1 MKKMSKILTFI
12 LVLAM
17 VLGTVAMAA
26 EPSYTISATDGSL
39 EHGSITLTYTYTV
52 TKDVT
57 DDNNNTTSETKEVTE
72 TAFLKKGSLSADI
85 PKDAKVVI
93 SFNANTGYEFIGAKD
108 DANNPIED
116 GAEITLTK
124 SLIITPEFRLKDTLG
139 GEAKISSFKID
150 AICPSAY
157 YWQQCHKKDSN
168 SNSVL
173 DNNLLKYTRYPGK
186 LNGTQ
191 SPSTEIAKGYY
202 VDLTLYVNDADYA
215 AFISTNGNSSDKFSV
230 TTPGDSSFLA
240 GSTNPSASAVIN
252 ATTDGKGYSITLTG
266 VYYVGG
272 SDNTLK
278 LIVTQG
284 NYNAI
289 LSCKIDNATIIPT
302 TPDDDKP
309 SEETTAAQPYV
320 IISSYSYGKGD
331 LVAGETRNVTMTFR
345 NTSKTM
351 AVENMM
357 VTMTLPD
364 AMMLTSSSNSFY
376 IESLAA
382 EGTITKTVN
391 VTVKPTAA
399 AQSHSMTVDFTY
411 DYLDNGTRRN
421 AKTTETIS
429 MPVLQVDRFTVTGID
444 LPTQIFV
451 GEENNLSVN
460 FVNKSRTDIY
470 NLSAKLSCEA
480 LSNNGEE
487 QYLGNLA
494 SGTTS
499 SADFYIT
506 ANEKGELVGE
516 VIITYE
522 DTNMNQRTVSVPF
535 TTQAASYED
544 IYGPTD
550 PVDPGLDPVGPVE
563 PETTGFPWFWVIAGV
578 VVVAAGVFVALKLR
592 KNKKESVDEDE
603 DI

>member
-17 VLGTVAMAA
+17 VLSTVAMAA
-26 EPSYTISATDGSL
+26 EPP
-39 EHGSITLTYTYTV
+39 YTV
-52 TKDVT
+52 SAPADSLTHGKITITYDTPDTEKGGTKTVNGFLNST
-57 DDNNNTTSETKEVTE
+57 TTSIKLPNDVKKIKVSF
-72 TAFLKKGSLSADI
+72 TAN
-85 PKDAKVVI
+85 P
-93 SFNANTGYEFIGAKD
+93 GYEFVSATYKVGDTDAKPVTD
-108 DANNPIED
+108 FGEI
-116 GAEITLTK
+116 EITDNTT
-124 SLIITPEFRLKDTLG
+124 ITPVFQAKSTLG
-139 GEAKISSFKID
+139 GEKTADSFRLD
-150 AICPSAY
+150 AICSGSY
-157 YWQQCHKKDSN
+157 YWQMYHKDMA
-168 SNSVL
+168 
-173 DNNLLKYTRYPGK
+173 NNKKYTKYPG
-186 LNGTQ
+186 
-191 SPSTEIAKGYY
+191 SPADKVNPSSEIVKGNY
-202 VDLTLYVNDADYA
+202 VDLTLYVIDTDYVT
-215 AFISTNGNSSDKFSV
+215 FINGDTKKNELFSV

-240 GSTNPSASAVIN
+240 GNTTPSAN
-252 ATTDGKGYSITLTG
+252 AEIAAWEGKGYTVKLTG

-272 SDNTLK
+272 NDNTLK
-278 LIVTQG
+278 LIITQG

-289 LSCKIDNATIIPT
+289 VTCKIDNATIVPEKENDKK
-302 TPDDDKP
+302 PD
-309 SEETTAAQPYV
+309 EETTAAQPYV

-331 LVAGETRNVTMTFR
+331 LVAGETRNITMTFR

-411 DYLDNGTRRN
+411 DYLDNGVRRN

-444 LPTQIFV
+444 LPQQIFI

-470 NLSAKLSCEA
+470 NLSAKLNCEG

-506 ANEKGELVGE
+506 GNEKGELVGE

-535 TTQAASYED
+535 TTQVTSYED
-544 IYGPTD
+544 VWGPSN
-550 PVDPGLDPVGPVE
+550 PSVDPGMDPGTDPGMEE
-563 PETTGFPWFWVIAGV
+563 PAGFPWFWVIGGV
-578 VVVAAGVFVALKLR
+578 VVVAAGVFVYLKLR
-592 KNKKESVDEDE
+592 KNKKESVEEDE

>member
-1 MKKMSKILTFI
+1 MTVKKMSKILTFI

-17 VLGTVAMAA
+17 VLSTVAMADQSDGTNTGNTTNDTYTITAGSFENGTLTIKYDSTQSPLTAGAISKAIAKGTEVTILA
-26 EPSYTISATDGSL
+26 EPKAGYELVALNYTIGETTTDIKTVGKF
-39 EHGSITLTYTYTV
+39 TLT
-52 TKDVT
+52 
-57 DDNNNTTSETKEVTE
+57 
-72 TAFLKKGSLSADI
+72 G
-85 PKDAKVVI
+85 
-93 SFNANTGYEFIGAKD
+93 NAT
-108 DANNPIED
+108 
-116 GAEITLTK
+116 
-124 SLIITPEFRLKDTLG
+124 ITPVFQAKSTLG
-139 GEAKISSFKID
+139 GEKTADSFRLD
-150 AICPSAY
+150 AICSGSY
-157 YWQQCHKKDSN
+157 YWQMYHKDMA
-168 SNSVL
+168 
-173 DNNLLKYTRYPGK
+173 NNKKYTKYPG
-186 LNGTQ
+186 
-191 SPSTEIAKGYY
+191 SPADKVNPSSEIVKGNY
-202 VDLTLYVNDADYA
+202 VDLTLYVTDDDFLSLCGTTSY
-215 AFISTNGNSSDKFSV
+215 DKNNFSV
-230 TTPGDSSFLA
+230 TTPGNSSFLA
-240 GSTNPSASAVIN
+240 GSGAGAEIEKWTVGSTDKGMVIQ
-252 ATTDGKGYSITLTG
+252 LTG

-272 SDNTLK
+272 NDNTLK

-289 LSCKIDNATIIPT
+289 VTCKIDNATIIPT
-302 TPDDDKP
+302 KPDDEKP
-309 SEETTAAQPYV
+309 DTETTAAQPYV

-331 LVAGETRNVTMTFR
+331 LVAGETRNITMTFR

-411 DYLDNGTRRN
+411 DYLDNGVRRN

-444 LPTQIFV
+444 LSQEIFM

-460 FVNKSRTDIY
+460 FVNKSRTEIY
-470 NLSAKLSCEA
+470 NLSAKLNCEG

-494 SGTTS
+494 SGTAS

-506 ANEKGELVGE
+506 GNEKGELVGE

-535 TTQAASYED
+535 TTKVTSYED
-544 IYGPTD
+544 VWGPQ
-550 PVDPGLDPVGPVE
+550 GPVGPQNPDDPGMDPGME
-563 PETTGFPWFWVIAGV
+563 QPAGFPWFWVIGGV
-578 VVVAAGVFVALKLR
+578 VVVAAGVFVYLKLR
-592 KNKKESVDEDE
+592 KNKKESVEEDE

>member
-1 MKKMSKILTFI
+1 MKKISKILTFI

-17 VLGTVAMAA
+17 VLGTVAMAKVGDSTVTPTA
-26 EPSYTISATDGSL
+26 PTTYTITAGEMSNGYFSL
-39 EHGSITLTYTYTV
+39 T
-52 TKDVT
+52 DVT
-57 DDNNNTTSETKEVTE
+57 DEANGKHI
-72 TAFLKKGSLSADI
+72 GSLKTKGEKSSAI
-85 PKDAKVVI
+85 A
-93 SFNANTGYEFIGAKD
+93 ANTKVRIEFKGDPGYEFLRASDNTGKAIKD
-108 DANNPIED
+108 GEVLT
-116 GAEITLTK
+116 ITDNLT
-124 SLIITPEFRLKDTLG
+124 ITPVFAPKASLGSAAAVNSYTLQ
-139 GEAKISSFKID
+139 

-157 YWQQCHKKDSN
+157 YWQQYHKTTGGGDT
-168 SNSVL
+168 
-173 DNNLLKYTRYPGK
+173 KYTRYPGK
-186 LNGTQ
+186 LNGNQ

-202 VDLTLYVNDADYA
+202 VDLTLYVNDTDYVT
-215 AFISTNGNSSDKFSV
+215 FIGQEGNDNDKFSV

-240 GSTNPSASAVIN
+240 GNTTPSAN
-252 ATTDGKGYSITLTG
+252 AEIAPWEGKGYTVKLTG

-272 SDNTLK
+272 NDNTLK

-289 LSCKIDNATIIPT
+289 LSCKIDNATIVPEKENNKK
-302 TPDDDKP
+302 PD
-309 SEETTAAQPYV
+309 EETTAAQPYV

-331 LVAGETRNVTMTFR
+331 LVAGETRNITMTFR

-357 VTMTLPD
+357 VTMSLPD

-391 VTVKPTAA
+391 VTVKSNAA

-411 DYLDNGTRRN
+411 DYLDNGIRRN
-421 AKTTETIS
+421 AKTTESIS

-444 LPTQIFV
+444 LPQEIFM
-451 GEENNLSVN
+451 GEESNLSVN
-460 FVNKSRTDIY
+460 FVNKSRTEIY
-470 NLSAKLSCEA
+470 NLSAKLNCEGI
-480 LSNNGEE
+480 SNNGEE

-499 SADFYIT
+499 SADFYIKG
-506 ANEKGELVGE
+506 NEKGELVGE

-535 TTQAASYED
+535 TTKVTSHED
-544 IYGPTD
+544 AWGPQ
-550 PVDPGLDPVGPVE
+550 GPVGPQNPDDPGMDPGME
-563 PETTGFPWFWVIAGV
+563 QPTGFPWFWVIGGV
-578 VVVAAGVFVALKLR
+578 VVVAAGVFVYLKLR
-592 KNKKESVDEDE
+592 KNKKESVEEDE

>member
-1 MKKMSKILTFI
+1 MTVKKISKILTFI

-26 EPSYTISATDGSL
+26 DGDPVTTPTYTITAGTFTNGSISLTLVGNDGKDTSL
-39 EHGSITLTYTYTV
+39 GSITV
-52 TKDVT
+52 TNGKIENIEKDSKV
-57 DDNNNTTSETKEVTE
+57 
-72 TAFLKKGSLSADI
+72 
-85 PKDAKVVI
+85 KVVFVP
-93 SFNANTGYEFIGAKD
+93 SPGYEFVGAKD
-108 DANNPIED
+108 GSGKIIKD
-116 GAEITLTK
+116 GDVLTITDNLT
-124 SLIITPEFRLKDTLG
+124 ITPVFAPKASLGSAAAVNSYTLQ
-139 GEAKISSFKID
+139 

-157 YWQQCHKKDSN
+157 YWQQYHKTPGGEDT
-168 SNSVL
+168 
-173 DNNLLKYTRYPGK
+173 KYTRYPGK
-186 LNGTQ
+186 LNGNQ

-215 AFISTNGNSSDKFSV
+215 TFINGDNAKNELFSV

-240 GSTNPSASAVIN
+240 GNTTPSAN
-252 ATTDGKGYSITLTG
+252 AEIAPWEKGKGYTVKLTG

-272 SDNTLK
+272 NDNTLK

-289 LSCKIDNATIIPT
+289 LSCKIDNATIVPEKENDKK
-302 TPDDDKP
+302 PD
-309 SEETTAAQPYV
+309 EETTAAQPYV

-331 LVAGETRNVTMTFR
+331 LVAGETRNITMTFR

-411 DYLDNGTRRN
+411 DYLDNGVRRN

-444 LPTQIFV
+444 LPQQIFI

-470 NLSAKLSCEA
+470 NLSAKLNCEG

-506 ANEKGELVGE
+506 GNEKGELVGE

-535 TTQAASYED
+535 TTQVTSYED
-544 IYGPTD
+544 VWGPSN
-550 PVDPGLDPVGPVE
+550 PSVDPGMDPGTDPGMEE
-563 PETTGFPWFWVIAGV
+563 PAGFPWFWVIGGV
-578 VVVAAGVFVALKLR
+578 VVVAAGVFVYLKLR

>member
-17 VLGTVAMAA
+17 VLGTVAMADQSEGTNTGNTTNDTYTITAGKFENGTLTIKYNSTQSPLTAGATSSAIAKGTEVTILA
-26 EPSYTISATDGSL
+26 EPKAGYELATLNYTIGETTTDIKTDGKFV
-39 EHGSITLTYTYTV
+39 LTGNATV
-52 TKDVT
+52 TPV
-57 DDNNNTTSETKEVTE
+57 
-72 TAFLKKGSLSADI
+72 FQ
-85 PKDAKVVI
+85 AK
-93 SFNANTGYEFIGAKD
+93 S
-108 DANNPIED
+108 
-116 GAEITLTK
+116 
-124 SLIITPEFRLKDTLG
+124 TLG
-139 GEAKISSFKID
+139 GEKTADSFRLD
-150 AICPSAY
+150 AICSGSY
-157 YWQQCHKKDSN
+157 YWQMYHKDMA
-168 SNSVL
+168 
-173 DNNLLKYTRYPGK
+173 NNKKYTKYPG
-186 LNGTQ
+186 
-191 SPSTEIAKGYY
+191 SPADKVNPSSEIVKGNY
-202 VDLTLYVNDADYA
+202 VDLTLYVTDNDFLKLYS
-215 AFISTNGNSSDKFSV
+215 STGYSKDNFSV

-240 GSTNPSASAVIN
+240 GSGAGAEIEKWTVGSTDKGMVIQ
-252 ATTDGKGYSITLTG
+252 LTG

-278 LIVTQG
+278 LIITQG

-289 LSCKIDNATIIPT
+289 VTCKIDNATIIPT
-302 TPDDDKP
+302 KPDDEKP
-309 SEETTAAQPYV
+309 DTETTAAQPYV

-411 DYLDNGTRRN
+411 DYLDNGVRRN
-421 AKTTETIS
+421 AKTTESIS

-444 LPTQIFV
+444 LPQQIFI

-470 NLSAKLSCEA
+470 NLSAKLNCEG

-506 ANEKGELVGE
+506 GNEKGELVGE

-535 TTQAASYED
+535 TTQVTSYED
-544 IYGPTD
+544 VWGPQGPAGPQNPD
-550 PVDPGLDPVGPVE
+550 DPGMDPGMEE
-563 PETTGFPWFWVIAGV
+563 PAGFPWFWVIGGV
-578 VVVAAGVFVALKLR
+578 VVVAAGVFVYLKLR

>member
-1 MKKMSKILTFI
+1 M
-12 LVLAM
+12 
-17 VLGTVAMAA
+17 
-26 EPSYTISATDGSL
+26 Y
-39 EHGSITLTYTYTV
+39 H
-52 TKDVT
+52 KDM
-57 DDNNNTTSETKEVTE
+57 
-72 TAFLKKGSLSADI
+72 
-85 PKDAKVVI
+85 
-93 SFNANTGYEFIGAKD
+93 
-108 DANNPIED
+108 ANN
-116 GAEITLTK
+116 K
-124 SLIITPEFRLKDTLG
+124 
-139 GEAKISSFKID
+139 
-150 AICPSAY
+150 
-157 YWQQCHKKDSN
+157 
-168 SNSVL
+168 
-173 DNNLLKYTRYPGK
+173 KYTKYPG
-186 LNGTQ
+186 
-191 SPSTEIAKGYY
+191 SPADKVNPSSEIVKGNY
-202 VDLTLYVNDADYA
+202 VDLTLYVTDNDFLSLYG
-215 AFISTNGNSSDKFSV
+215 STGYSKDNFSV

-240 GSTNPSASAVIN
+240 GSGAGAEIEKWTVGSTDKGMVIQ
-252 ATTDGKGYSITLTG
+252 LTG

-278 LIVTQG
+278 LIITQG

-289 LSCKIDNATIIPT
+289 VTCKIDNATIIPT
-302 TPDDDKP
+302 KPDDEKP
-309 SEETTAAQPYV
+309 DTETTAAQPYV

-331 LVAGETRNVTMTFR
+331 LVAGETRNITMTFR

-411 DYLDNGTRRN
+411 DYLDNGVRRN

-444 LPTQIFV
+444 LPQQIFI

-470 NLSAKLSCEA
+470 NLSAKLNCEG

-506 ANEKGELVGE
+506 GNEKGELVGE

-535 TTQAASYED
+535 TTQVTSYED
-544 IYGPTD
+544 VWGPST
-550 PVDPGLDPVGPVE
+550 PSVDPGMDPGTDPGMEE
-563 PETTGFPWFWVIAGV
+563 PAGFPWFWVIGGV
-578 VVVAAGVFVALKLR
+578 VVVAAGVFVYLKLR

>member
-1 MKKMSKILTFI
+1 MKKMSKILIFI

-17 VLGTVAMAA
+17 VLGTVAMAEVPTPA
-26 EPSYTISATDGSL
+26 AKTPATQEETVTYTITAVFFTNGQMTIKYGTTQRPLASGASLTVEKDTEITVEFSAT
-39 EHGSITLTYTYTV
+39 
-52 TKDVT
+52 
-57 DDNNNTTSETKEVTE
+57 
-72 TAFLKKGSLSADI
+72 A
-85 PKDAKVVI
+85 
-93 SFNANTGYEFIGAKD
+93 GYEFVKATYKIGEK
-108 DANNPIED
+108 ETSLSD
-116 GAEITLTK
+116 GGKFTLTGDAT
-124 SLIITPEFRLKDTLG
+124 ITPVFQAKSTLG
-139 GEAKISSFKID
+139 GEKTADSFRLD
-150 AICPSAY
+150 AICSGSY
-157 YWQQCHKKDSN
+157 YWQMYHKDMA
-168 SNSVL
+168 
-173 DNNLLKYTRYPGK
+173 NNKKYTKYPG
-186 LNGTQ
+186 
-191 SPSTEIAKGYY
+191 SPADKVNPSSEIVKGNY
-202 VDLTLYVNDADYA
+202 VDLTLYVTDND
-215 AFISTNGNSSDKFSV
+215 FLNLCSSTGYSKDNFSV

-240 GSTNPSASAVIN
+240 GSGAGAEIEKWTVGSTDKGMVIQ
-252 ATTDGKGYSITLTG
+252 LTG

-289 LSCKIDNATIIPT
+289 LSCKIDNATIVPEKENDKK
-302 TPDDDKP
+302 PD
-309 SEETTAAQPYV
+309 EETTAAQPYV

-331 LVAGETRNVTMTFR
+331 LVAGETRNITMTFR

-411 DYLDNGTRRN
+411 DYLDNGVRRN
-421 AKTTETIS
+421 AKTTESIS

-444 LPTQIFV
+444 LSQEIFM

-460 FVNKSRTDIY
+460 FVNKSRTEIY
-470 NLSAKLSCEA
+470 NLSAKLNCEG

-494 SGTTS
+494 SGTAS

-506 ANEKGELVGE
+506 GNEKGELVGE

-535 TTQAASYED
+535 TTKVTSYED
-544 IYGPTD
+544 VWGPQG
-550 PVDPGLDPVGPVE
+550 PVSPQNPDDPGMDPGMEE
-563 PETTGFPWFWVIAGV
+563 PAGFPWFWVIGGV
-578 VVVAAGVFVALKLR
+578 VVVAAGVFVYLKLR
-592 KNKKESVDEDE
+592 KNKKESVEEDE

>member
-1 MKKMSKILTFI
+1 MKKMSKILIFI

-17 VLGTVAMAA
+17 VLGTVAMAEVPTPA
-26 EPSYTISATDGSL
+26 AKTPATQEETVTYTITAGIFTNGQMTIKYGTTQSPLASGASLTVEKDTEITVEFSAT
-39 EHGSITLTYTYTV
+39 
-52 TKDVT
+52 
-57 DDNNNTTSETKEVTE
+57 
-72 TAFLKKGSLSADI
+72 A
-85 PKDAKVVI
+85 
-93 SFNANTGYEFIGAKD
+93 GYEFVKATYKIGEK
-108 DANNPIED
+108 ETSLSD
-116 GAEITLTK
+116 GGKFTLTGDAT
-124 SLIITPEFRLKDTLG
+124 ITPVFQAKSTLG
-139 GEAKISSFKID
+139 GEKTADSFRLD
-150 AICPSAY
+150 AICSGSY
-157 YWQQCHKKDSN
+157 YWQMYHKDMA
-168 SNSVL
+168 
-173 DNNLLKYTRYPGK
+173 NNKKYTKYPG
-186 LNGTQ
+186 
-191 SPSTEIAKGYY
+191 SPADKVNPSSEIVKGNY
-202 VDLTLYVNDADYA
+202 VDLTLYVTDNDFLSLYG
-215 AFISTNGNSSDKFSV
+215 STGYSKNNFSV

-240 GSTNPSASAVIN
+240 GSGAGAEIEKWTVGSTDKGMVIQ
-252 ATTDGKGYSITLTG
+252 LTG

-278 LIVTQG
+278 LIITQG

-289 LSCKIDNATIIPT
+289 VTCKIDNATIIPT
-302 TPDDDKP
+302 KPDDEKP
-309 SEETTAAQPYV
+309 DTETTAAQPYV

-331 LVAGETRNVTMTFR
+331 LVAGETRNITMTFR

-411 DYLDNGTRRN
+411 DYLDNGVRRN

-444 LPTQIFV
+444 LPQQIFI

-470 NLSAKLSCEA
+470 NLSAKLNCEG

-506 ANEKGELVGE
+506 GNEKGELVGE

-535 TTQAASYED
+535 TTQVTSYED
-544 IYGPTD
+544 VWGPSN
-550 PVDPGLDPVGPVE
+550 PSVDPGMDPGTDPGMEE
-563 PETTGFPWFWVIAGV
+563 PAGFPWFWVIGGV
-578 VVVAAGVFVALKLR
+578 VVVAAGVFVYLKLR

>member
-1 MKKMSKILTFI
+1 MTVKKMSKILTFI

-17 VLGTVAMAA
+17 VLGTVAMAEVPTPA
-26 EPSYTISATDGSL
+26 ANTPATQEEAVTYTITAGTFTNGQMTIKYGTTQSPLASGASLTVEKDTEITVEFSAT
-39 EHGSITLTYTYTV
+39 
-52 TKDVT
+52 
-57 DDNNNTTSETKEVTE
+57 
-72 TAFLKKGSLSADI
+72 A
-85 PKDAKVVI
+85 
-93 SFNANTGYEFIGAKD
+93 GYEFVKATYKIGE
-108 DANNPIED
+108 NETSLSD
-116 GAEITLTK
+116 GGKFTLTGDAT
-124 SLIITPEFRLKDTLG
+124 ITPVFQAKSTLG
-139 GEAKISSFKID
+139 GEKSADSFRLD
-150 AICPSAY
+150 AICSGSY
-157 YWQQCHKKDSN
+157 YWQMYHKDMA
-168 SNSVL
+168 
-173 DNNLLKYTRYPGK
+173 NNKKYTKYPG
-186 LNGTQ
+186 
-191 SPSTEIAKGYY
+191 SPADKVHPSSEIVKGNY
-202 VDLTLYVNDADYA
+202 VDLTMYVTDEDFLSLYGTTGYSKDN
-215 AFISTNGNSSDKFSV
+215 FSV
-230 TTPGDSSFLA
+230 TTPSDSSFLA
-240 GSTNPSASAVIN
+240 GSGAGAEIEKWTVNGSDKGMVIQ
-252 ATTDGKGYSITLTG
+252 LTG

-272 SDNTLK
+272 NDNTLK
-278 LIVTQG
+278 LIITQG

-289 LSCKIDNATIIPT
+289 VTCKIDNATIVPT
-302 TPDDDKP
+302 DDSKNDDT
-309 SEETTAAQPYV
+309 ETTAAQPYV
-320 IISSYSYGKGD
+320 IISSYSYGGSD
-331 LVAGETRNVTMTFR
+331 LVAGETRNITMTFR

-382 EGTITKTVN
+382 EGTVTKTVN

-399 AQSHSMTVDFTY
+399 AQSHSLSVDFTY
-411 DYLDNGTRRN
+411 DYLDNGVRRN

-444 LPTQIFV
+444 LATQIFV

-470 NLSAKLSCEA
+470 NLSAKLSCDA

-506 ANEKGELVGE
+506 ANDKGEIVGE

-535 TTQAASYED
+535 VTSAVSYDD

-550 PVDPGLDPVGPVE
+550 PVDPIDPVGPAE
-563 PETTGFPWFWVIAGV
+563 PEATGFPWFWVIAGV
-578 VVVAAGVFVALKLR
+578 VVVAAGVFVYLKLR

>member
-1 MKKMSKILTFI
+1 MTVKKMSKILTFI

-17 VLGTVAMAA
+17 VLSTVAMAEVGDSTGTPTA
-26 EPSYTISATDGSL
+26 TTTYTITAGAFTNGTITVKYSDGGKDYQL
-39 EHGSITLTYTYTV
+39 SITAG
-52 TKDVT
+52 
-57 DDNNNTTSETKEVTE
+57 E
-72 TAFLKKGSLSADI
+72 TATVKSGT
-85 PKDAKVVI
+85 KVTV
-93 SFNANTGYEFIGAKD
+93 SFNPKPGYEFVSATYKVGDTGAQSVAD
-108 DANNPIED
+108 FGEI
-116 GAEITLTK
+116 EITGNTT
-124 SLIITPEFRLKDTLG
+124 ITPVFQAKSTLG
-139 GEAKISSFKID
+139 GEKTADSFRLD
-150 AICPSAY
+150 AICSGSY
-157 YWQQCHKKDSN
+157 YWQMYHKDMA
-168 SNSVL
+168 
-173 DNNLLKYTRYPGK
+173 NNKKYTKYPG
-186 LNGTQ
+186 
-191 SPSTEIAKGYY
+191 SPADKVNPSSEIVKGNY
-202 VDLTLYVNDADYA
+202 VDLTLYVTDNDFLSLYG
-215 AFISTNGNSSDKFSV
+215 STGYSKNNFSV

-240 GSTNPSASAVIN
+240 GSGAGAEIEKWTVGSTDKGMVIQ
-252 ATTDGKGYSITLTG
+252 LTG

-272 SDNTLK
+272 NDNTLK
-278 LIVTQG
+278 LIITQG

-289 LSCKIDNATIIPT
+289 VTCKIDNATIVPEKENDKK
-302 TPDDDKP
+302 PD
-309 SEETTAAQPYV
+309 EETTAAQPYV

-331 LVAGETRNVTMTFR
+331 LVAGETRNITMTFR

-357 VTMTLPD
+357 VTMTLSD

-399 AQSHSMTVDFTY
+399 AQSHSMAVDFTY
-411 DYLDNGTRRN
+411 DYLDNGVRRN

-444 LPTQIFV
+444 LPQQIFI

-470 NLSAKLSCEA
+470 NLSAKLNCEG

-506 ANEKGELVGE
+506 GNEKCELVGE

-535 TTQAASYED
+535 TTQVTSYED
-544 IYGPTD
+544 VWGPSN
-550 PVDPGLDPVGPVE
+550 PSVDPGTDPGTDPGMEE
-563 PETTGFPWFWVIAGV
+563 PAGFPWFWVIGGV
-578 VVVAAGVFVALKLR
+578 AVVAAGVFVYLKLR

>member
-1 MKKMSKILTFI
+1 MKKISKILTFI

-17 VLGTVAMAA
+17 VLGTVAMADQSEGTNTGNTTNDTYTITAGKFENGTLTIKYNSTQSPLTAGATSSAIAKGTEVTILA
-26 EPSYTISATDGSL
+26 EPKAGYELAALNYTIGETTTDIKTDGKFV
-39 EHGSITLTYTYTV
+39 LTGNATV
-52 TKDVT
+52 TPV
-57 DDNNNTTSETKEVTE
+57 
-72 TAFLKKGSLSADI
+72 FQ
-85 PKDAKVVI
+85 AK
-93 SFNANTGYEFIGAKD
+93 S
-108 DANNPIED
+108 
-116 GAEITLTK
+116 
-124 SLIITPEFRLKDTLG
+124 TLG
-139 GEAKISSFKID
+139 GEKTADSFRLD
-150 AICPSAY
+150 AICSGSY
-157 YWQQCHKKDSN
+157 YWQMYHKDMA
-168 SNSVL
+168 
-173 DNNLLKYTRYPGK
+173 NNKKYTKYPG
-186 LNGTQ
+186 
-191 SPSTEIAKGYY
+191 SPADKVNPSSEIVKGNY
-202 VDLTLYVNDADYA
+202 VDLTLYVTDND
-215 AFISTNGNSSDKFSV
+215 FLKLCSSTGYSKDNFSV

-240 GSTNPSASAVIN
+240 GSGAGAEIKKWTVGS
-252 ATTDGKGYSITLTG
+252 TDKGMEIQLTG

-278 LIVTQG
+278 LIITQG

-289 LSCKIDNATIIPT
+289 VTCKIDNATIIPT
-302 TPDDDKP
+302 KPDDEKP
-309 SEETTAAQPYV
+309 DTETTAAQPYV

-331 LVAGETRNVTMTFR
+331 LVAGETRNITMTFR

-411 DYLDNGTRRN
+411 DYLDNGVRRN
-421 AKTTETIS
+421 AKTTESIS

-444 LPTQIFV
+444 LPQQIFI

-470 NLSAKLSCEA
+470 NLSAKLNCEG

-506 ANEKGELVGE
+506 GNEKGELVGE

-535 TTQAASYED
+535 TTQVTSYED
-544 IYGPTD
+544 VWGPQGPAGPQNPD
-550 PVDPGLDPVGPVE
+550 DPGMDPGMEE
-563 PETTGFPWFWVIAGV
+563 PAGFPWFWVIGGV
-578 VVVAAGVFVALKLR
+578 VVVAAGVFVYLKLR
-592 KNKKESVDEDE
+592 KNKKESVEEDE

>member
-1 MKKMSKILTFI
+1 MTVKKMSKILTFI

-17 VLGTVAMAA
+17 VLGTVAMAEVPTPA
-26 EPSYTISATDGSL
+26 ANTPATQEETVTYTITAGTFTNGQMTIKYGTTQSPLASGASLTVEKDTEITVEFSAT
-39 EHGSITLTYTYTV
+39 
-52 TKDVT
+52 
-57 DDNNNTTSETKEVTE
+57 
-72 TAFLKKGSLSADI
+72 A
-85 PKDAKVVI
+85 
-93 SFNANTGYEFIGAKD
+93 GYEFVKATYKIGEK
-108 DANNPIED
+108 ETSLSD
-116 GAEITLTK
+116 GGKFTLTGDAT
-124 SLIITPEFRLKDTLG
+124 ITPVFQAKSTLG
-139 GEAKISSFKID
+139 GEKTADSFRLD
-150 AICPSAY
+150 AICSGSY
-157 YWQQCHKKDSN
+157 YWQMYHKDMA
-168 SNSVL
+168 
-173 DNNLLKYTRYPGK
+173 NNKKYTKYPG
-186 LNGTQ
+186 
-191 SPSTEIAKGYY
+191 SPADKVNPSSEIVKGNY
-202 VDLTLYVNDADYA
+202 VDLTLYVTDND
-215 AFISTNGNSSDKFSV
+215 FLKLCSSTGYSKDNFSV

-240 GSTNPSASAVIN
+240 GSGAGAEIGKWTVGSTDKGMVIQ
-252 ATTDGKGYSITLTG
+252 LTG

-278 LIVTQG
+278 LIITQG

-289 LSCKIDNATIIPT
+289 VTCKIDNATIIPT
-302 TPDDDKP
+302 KPDDEKP
-309 SEETTAAQPYV
+309 DTETTAAQPYV

-411 DYLDNGTRRN
+411 DYLDNGVRRN

-444 LPTQIFV
+444 LSQEIFM

-460 FVNKSRTDIY
+460 FVNKSRTEIY
-470 NLSAKLSCEA
+470 NLSAKLNCEG

-494 SGTTS
+494 SGTAS

-506 ANEKGELVGE
+506 GNEKGELVGE

-535 TTQAASYED
+535 TTKVTSYED
-544 IYGPTD
+544 VWGPQ
-550 PVDPGLDPVGPVE
+550 GPVGPQNPDDPGMDPGME
-563 PETTGFPWFWVIAGV
+563 QPAGFPWFWVIGGV
-578 VVVAAGVFVALKLR
+578 VVVAAGVFVYLKLR
-592 KNKKESVDEDE
+592 KNKKESVEEDE

>member
-1 MKKMSKILTFI
+1 MTVKKMSKILTFI

-17 VLGTVAMAA
+17 VLGTVAMADQSEGTNTGNTTNDTYTITAGKFENGTLTIKYNSTQSPLTAGATSSAIAKGTEVTILA
-26 EPSYTISATDGSL
+26 EPKAGYELAALNYTIGETTTDIKTDGKFV
-39 EHGSITLTYTYTV
+39 LTGNATV
-52 TKDVT
+52 TPV
-57 DDNNNTTSETKEVTE
+57 
-72 TAFLKKGSLSADI
+72 FQ
-85 PKDAKVVI
+85 AK
-93 SFNANTGYEFIGAKD
+93 S
-108 DANNPIED
+108 
-116 GAEITLTK
+116 
-124 SLIITPEFRLKDTLG
+124 TLG
-139 GEAKISSFKID
+139 GEKTADSFRLD
-150 AICPSAY
+150 AICSGSY
-157 YWQQCHKKDSN
+157 YWQMYHKDMA
-168 SNSVL
+168 
-173 DNNLLKYTRYPGK
+173 NNKKYTKYPG
-186 LNGTQ
+186 
-191 SPSTEIAKGYY
+191 SPADKVNPSSEIVKGNY
-202 VDLTLYVNDADYA
+202 VDLTLYVTDNDFLKLYS
-215 AFISTNGNSSDKFSV
+215 STGYSKDNFSV

-240 GSTNPSASAVIN
+240 GSGAGAEIEKWTVGS
-252 ATTDGKGYSITLTG
+252 TDKGMEIQLTG

-278 LIVTQG
+278 LIITQG

-289 LSCKIDNATIIPT
+289 VTCKIDNATIIPT
-302 TPDDDKP
+302 KPDDEKP
-309 SEETTAAQPYV
+309 DTETTAAQPYV

-411 DYLDNGTRRN
+411 DYLDNGIRRN
-421 AKTTETIS
+421 AKTTESIS

-444 LPTQIFV
+444 LPQQIFI

-470 NLSAKLSCEA
+470 NLSAKLNCEG

-506 ANEKGELVGE
+506 GNEKCELVGE

-535 TTQAASYED
+535 TTQVTSYED
-544 IYGPTD
+544 VWGPSN
-550 PVDPGLDPVGPVE
+550 PSVDPGMDPGTDPGMEE
-563 PETTGFPWFWVIAGV
+563 PAGFPWFWVIGGV
-578 VVVAAGVFVALKLR
+578 VVVAAGVFVYLKLR

>member
-1 MKKMSKILTFI
+1 MTVKKMSKILTFI

-17 VLGTVAMAA
+17 VLGSVAMADQSDGTNTGNTTNDTYTITAGNFENGTLTIKYDSTQSPLTAGATSKAIAKGTEVTILA
-26 EPSYTISATDGSL
+26 EPKAGYELVALNYTIGETTTDIKTDGKF
-39 EHGSITLTYTYTV
+39 TLTG
-52 TKDVT
+52 
-57 DDNNNTTSETKEVTE
+57 NTT
-72 TAFLKKGSLSADI
+72 
-85 PKDAKVVI
+85 
-93 SFNANTGYEFIGAKD
+93 
-108 DANNPIED
+108 
-116 GAEITLTK
+116 
-124 SLIITPEFRLKDTLG
+124 ITPVFQAKSTLG
-139 GEAKISSFKID
+139 GEKTADSFRLD
-150 AICPSAY
+150 AICSGSY
-157 YWQQCHKKDSN
+157 YWQMYHKDMT
-168 SNSVL
+168 
-173 DNNLLKYTRYPGK
+173 NNKKYTKYPG
-186 LNGTQ
+186 
-191 SPSTEIAKGYY
+191 SPADKVNPSSEIVKGNY
-202 VDLTLYVNDADYA
+202 VDLTLYVTDND
-215 AFISTNGNSSDKFSV
+215 FLNLCSSTGYSKDNFSV

-240 GSTNPSASAVIN
+240 GSGAGAEIEKWTVGSTDKGMVIQ
-252 ATTDGKGYSITLTG
+252 LTG

-289 LSCKIDNATIIPT
+289 LSCKIDNATIVPEKENDKK
-302 TPDDDKP
+302 PD
-309 SEETTAAQPYV
+309 EETTAAQPYV

-411 DYLDNGTRRN
+411 DYLDNGVRRN

-444 LPTQIFV
+444 LPQQIFI

-470 NLSAKLSCEA
+470 NLSAKLNCEG

-506 ANEKGELVGE
+506 GNEKGELVGE

-535 TTQAASYED
+535 TTQVTSYED
-544 IYGPTD
+544 VWGPSN
-550 PVDPGLDPVGPVE
+550 PSVDPGMDPGTDPGMEE
-563 PETTGFPWFWVIAGV
+563 PAGFPWFWVIGGV
-578 VVVAAGVFVALKLR
+578 VVVAAGVFVYLKLR

>member
-1 MKKMSKILTFI
+1 MTVKKISKILTFI

-26 EPSYTISATDGSL
+26 DGDSTGTPTAPTTYTITAGEMSNGYFSL
-39 EHGSITLTYTYTV
+39 T
-52 TKDVT
+52 DVT
-57 DDNNNTTSETKEVTE
+57 DEANGKHI
-72 TAFLKKGSLSADI
+72 GSLKTKGEKSSAI
-85 PKDAKVVI
+85 A
-93 SFNANTGYEFIGAKD
+93 ANTKVRIEFKGDPGYEFLRASDNTGKTIKD
-108 DANNPIED
+108 GEVLT
-116 GAEITLTK
+116 ITDNLT
-124 SLIITPEFRLKDTLG
+124 ITPEFAPKASLGSAAAVNSYTLQ
-139 GEAKISSFKID
+139 

-157 YWQQCHKKDSN
+157 YWQQYHKTTGGGDT
-168 SNSVL
+168 
-173 DNNLLKYTRYPGK
+173 KYTRYPGK

-202 VDLTLYVNDADYA
+202 VDLTLYVNDTDYVT
-215 AFISTNGNSSDKFSV
+215 FINGDTAKNELFSV

-240 GSTNPSASAVIN
+240 GNTTPSAN
-252 ATTDGKGYSITLTG
+252 AEIAPWEGKGYTVKLTG

-272 SDNTLK
+272 NDNTLK

-289 LSCKIDNATIIPT
+289 LSCKIDNATIVPEKENDKK
-302 TPDDDKP
+302 PD
-309 SEETTAAQPYV
+309 EETTAAQPYV

-331 LVAGETRNVTMTFR
+331 LVAGETRNITMTFR

-391 VTVKPTAA
+391 VTVKSNAA

-411 DYLDNGTRRN
+411 DYLDNGIRRN
-421 AKTTETIS
+421 AKTTESIS

-444 LPTQIFV
+444 VSPEIFM
-451 GEENNLSVN
+451 GEESNLSVN
-460 FVNKSRTDIY
+460 FVNKSRTEIY
-470 NLSAKLSCEA
+470 NLSAKLNCEG

-487 QYLGNLA
+487 QSLGNLA
-494 SGTTS
+494 SGTAS

-506 ANEKGELVGE
+506 GNEKGELVGE

-535 TTQAASYED
+535 TTKVTSYED
-544 IYGPTD
+544 AWGPQ
-550 PVDPGLDPVGPVE
+550 GPVGPQNPDDPGMDPGMEE
-563 PETTGFPWFWVIAGV
+563 PAGFPWFWVIGGV
-578 VVVAAGVFVALKLR
+578 VVVAAGVFVFLKLR
-592 KNKKESVDEDE
+592 KNKKESVEEDE

>member
-1 MKKMSKILTFI
+1 MKKMSKILIFI

-17 VLGTVAMAA
+17 VLGTVAMAEVPTPA
-26 EPSYTISATDGSL
+26 AKTPATQEETVTYTITAGIFTNGQMTIKYGTTQSPLASGASLTVEKDTEITVEFSAT
-39 EHGSITLTYTYTV
+39 
-52 TKDVT
+52 
-57 DDNNNTTSETKEVTE
+57 
-72 TAFLKKGSLSADI
+72 A
-85 PKDAKVVI
+85 
-93 SFNANTGYEFIGAKD
+93 GYEFVKATYKIGEK
-108 DANNPIED
+108 ETSLSD
-116 GAEITLTK
+116 GGKFTLTGDAT
-124 SLIITPEFRLKDTLG
+124 ITPVFQAKSTLG
-139 GEAKISSFKID
+139 GEKTADSFRLD
-150 AICPSAY
+150 AICSGSY
-157 YWQQCHKKDSN
+157 YWQMYHKDMA
-168 SNSVL
+168 
-173 DNNLLKYTRYPGK
+173 NNKKYTKYPG
-186 LNGTQ
+186 
-191 SPSTEIAKGYY
+191 SPADKVNPSSEIVKGNY
-202 VDLTLYVNDADYA
+202 VDLTLYVTDND
-215 AFISTNGNSSDKFSV
+215 FLNLCSSTGYNKDNFSV

-240 GSTNPSASAVIN
+240 GSGAGAEIEKWTVGSTDKGMVIQ
-252 ATTDGKGYSITLTG
+252 LTG

-272 SDNTLK
+272 NDNTLK
-278 LIVTQG
+278 LIITQG

-289 LSCKIDNATIIPT
+289 VTCKIDNATIIPT
-302 TPDDDKP
+302 KPDDEKP
-309 SEETTAAQPYV
+309 DTETTAAQPYV

-331 LVAGETRNVTMTFR
+331 LVAGETRNITMTFR

-376 IESLAA
+376 IESLSA

-411 DYLDNGTRRN
+411 DYLDNGVRRN

-444 LPTQIFV
+444 LPQQIFI

-470 NLSAKLSCEA
+470 NLSAKLNCEG

-506 ANEKGELVGE
+506 GNEKCELVGE

-535 TTQAASYED
+535 TTQVTSYED
-544 IYGPTD
+544 VWGPSN
-550 PVDPGLDPVGPVE
+550 PSVDPGMDPGTDPGMEE
-563 PETTGFPWFWVIAGV
+563 PAGFPWFWVIGGV
-578 VVVAAGVFVALKLR
+578 VVVAAGVFVYLKLR

>member
-1 MKKMSKILTFI
+1 MTVKKMSKILTFI

-17 VLGTVAMAA
+17 VLGTVAMAEVPTPAAKTPATKEETVTYTITAGTVENGTLTIKYGSTQEPLTTGAKTAAIAKDTDITVVA
-26 EPSYTISATDGSL
+26 EPKAGYELVALNYTIGETTTDIKTDGKF
-39 EHGSITLTYTYTV
+39 TLT
-52 TKDVT
+52 
-57 DDNNNTTSETKEVTE
+57 
-72 TAFLKKGSLSADI
+72 G
-85 PKDAKVVI
+85 
-93 SFNANTGYEFIGAKD
+93 NAT
-108 DANNPIED
+108 
-116 GAEITLTK
+116 
-124 SLIITPEFRLKDTLG
+124 ITPVFQAKSTLG
-139 GEAKISSFKID
+139 GEKTADSFRLD
-150 AICPSAY
+150 AICSGSY
-157 YWQQCHKKDSN
+157 YWQMYHKDMA
-168 SNSVL
+168 
-173 DNNLLKYTRYPGK
+173 NNKKYTKYPG
-186 LNGTQ
+186 
-191 SPSTEIAKGYY
+191 SPADKVNPSSEIVKGNY
-202 VDLTLYVNDADYA
+202 VDLTLYVTDNDFLSLYG
-215 AFISTNGNSSDKFSV
+215 STGYSKDNFSV

-240 GSTNPSASAVIN
+240 GSGAGAEIEKWTVGSTDKGMVIQ
-252 ATTDGKGYSITLTG
+252 LTG

-278 LIVTQG
+278 LIITQG

-289 LSCKIDNATIIPT
+289 VTCKIDNATIIPT
-302 TPDDDKP
+302 KPDDEKP
-309 SEETTAAQPYV
+309 DTETTAAQPYV

-331 LVAGETRNVTMTFR
+331 LVAGETRNITMTFR

-411 DYLDNGTRRN
+411 DYLDNGVRRN

-444 LPTQIFV
+444 LPQQIFI

-470 NLSAKLSCEA
+470 NLSAKLNCEG

-506 ANEKGELVGE
+506 ANDKGEIVGE

-535 TTQAASYED
+535 VTNAVSYDD

-550 PVDPGLDPVGPVE
+550 PVDPVDPVGPVE
-563 PETTGFPWFWVIAGV
+563 PETGSFPWFWVVAGV
-578 VVVAAGVFVALKLR
+578 VVVAAGVFVYLKLR

>member
-1 MKKMSKILTFI
+1 MTVKKMSKILTFI

-17 VLGTVAMAA
+17 VLGTVAMAEVPTPA
-26 EPSYTISATDGSL
+26 AKTPATQEETVTYTITAGIFTNGQMTIKYGTTQSPLASGASLTVEKDTEITVEFSAT
-39 EHGSITLTYTYTV
+39 
-52 TKDVT
+52 
-57 DDNNNTTSETKEVTE
+57 
-72 TAFLKKGSLSADI
+72 A
-85 PKDAKVVI
+85 
-93 SFNANTGYEFIGAKD
+93 GYEFVKATYKIGEK
-108 DANNPIED
+108 ETSLSD
-116 GAEITLTK
+116 GGKFTLTGDAT
-124 SLIITPEFRLKDTLG
+124 ITPVFQAKSTLG
-139 GEAKISSFKID
+139 GEKTADSFRLD
-150 AICPSAY
+150 AICSGSY
-157 YWQQCHKKDSN
+157 YWQMYHKDMA
-168 SNSVL
+168 
-173 DNNLLKYTRYPGK
+173 NNKKYTKYPG
-186 LNGTQ
+186 
-191 SPSTEIAKGYY
+191 SPADKVNPSSEIVKGNY
-202 VDLTLYVNDADYA
+202 VDLTLYVTDND
-215 AFISTNGNSSDKFSV
+215 FLNLCSSTGYSKDNFSV

-240 GSTNPSASAVIN
+240 GSGAGAEIEKWTVGSTDKGMVIQ
-252 ATTDGKGYSITLTG
+252 LTG

-278 LIVTQG
+278 LIITQG

-289 LSCKIDNATIIPT
+289 VTCKIDNATIIPT
-302 TPDDDKP
+302 KPDDEKP
-309 SEETTAAQPYV
+309 DTETTAAQPYV

-331 LVAGETRNVTMTFR
+331 LVAGETRNITMTFR

-411 DYLDNGTRRN
+411 DYLDNGVRRN

-444 LPTQIFV
+444 LPQQIFI

-470 NLSAKLSCEA
+470 NLSAKLNCEG

-506 ANEKGELVGE
+506 GNEKGELVGE

-535 TTQAASYED
+535 TTQVTSYED
-544 IYGPTD
+544 VWGPSN
-550 PVDPGLDPVGPVE
+550 PSVDPGMDPGTDPGMEE
-563 PETTGFPWFWVIAGV
+563 PAGFPWFWVIGGV
-578 VVVAAGVFVALKLR
+578 VVVAAGVFVYLKLR

>member
-1 MKKMSKILTFI
+1 MKKLSKILTFI
-12 LVLAM
+12 LALAM
-17 VLGTVAMAA
+17 ALSTVAMA
-26 EPSYTISATDGSL
+26 EVVTPPATQAD
-39 EHGSITLTYTYTV
+39 TTYTV
-52 TKDVT
+52 TAGTFANGTMTLKYGSSQTPLTSGSSVT
-57 DDNNNTTSETKEVTE
+57 IAENTEVTVE
-72 TAFLKKGSLSADI
+72 L
-85 PKDAKVVI
+85 DA
-93 SFNANTGYEFIGAKD
+93 SGGYEPVKTICKTS
-108 DANNPIED
+108 D
-116 GAEITLTK
+116 GETTLADGGKFTVTGDTTLTPVFSAK
-124 SLIITPEFRLKDTLG
+124 STVGKPTEVSYRL
-139 GEAKISSFKID
+139 D
-150 AICPSAY
+150 AICNSSY
-157 YWQQCHKKDSN
+157 NWQRYHQQGLNKFTK
-168 SNSVL
+168 
-173 DNNLLKYTRYPGK
+173 YPGDPA
-186 LNGTQ
+186 NNVT
-191 SPSTEIAKGYY
+191 SSSEIVAGDY
-202 VDLTLYVNDADYA
+202 VDMTLYVKDKDFV
-215 AFISTNGNSSDKFSV
+215 AFASQSGYDSSKFSV
-230 TTPGDSSFLA
+230 STPGDSSFLA
-240 GSTNPSASAVIN
+240 GNFGSYSN
-252 ATTDGKGYSITLTG
+252 APKPGADIGVWEENGSPVGMTIALTG

-272 SDNTLK
+272 SDNTVK

-289 LSCKIDNATIIPT
+289 ITCKVDNATI
-302 TPDDDKP
+302 TPEKP
-309 SEETTAAQPYV
+309 DHDNNETTAAQPYV
-320 IISSYSYGKGD
+320 IISSYSYGGSD
-331 LVAGETRNVTMTFR
+331 LVAGETRNITMTFR

-351 AVENMM
+351 SVENMM

-376 IESLAA
+376 IESLEA
-382 EGTITKTVN
+382 EGNITKTVN

-411 DYLDNGTRRN
+411 DYLDNGVRRN

-444 LPTQIFV
+444 LATQIFV

-470 NLSAKLSCEA
+470 NLSAKLNCEA

-487 QYLGNLA
+487 QYLGNLS

-506 ANEKGELVGE
+506 ANDKGEIVGE

-535 TTQAASYED
+535 VTNAVSYDD

-550 PVDPGLDPVGPVE
+550 PVDPVDPVGPVE
-563 PETTGFPWFWVIAGV
+563 PETGSFPWFWVVVGV
-578 VVVAAGVFVALKLR
+578 VVVAAGVFVYLKLR
-592 KNKKESVDEDE
+592 KNKKESVEEDE

>member
-1 MKKMSKILTFI
+1 MLTI
-12 LVLAM
+12 
-17 VLGTVAMAA
+17 
-26 EPSYTISATDGSL
+26 TDN
-39 EHGSITLTYTYTV
+39 LT
-52 TKDVT
+52 
-57 DDNNNTTSETKEVTE
+57 
-72 TAFLKKGSLSADI
+72 
-85 PKDAKVVI
+85 
-93 SFNANTGYEFIGAKD
+93 
-108 DANNPIED
+108 
-116 GAEITLTK
+116 
-124 SLIITPEFRLKDTLG
+124 ITPEFAPKASLGSAAAVNSYTLQ
-139 GEAKISSFKID
+139 

-157 YWQQCHKKDSN
+157 YWQQYHKTTGGGDT
-168 SNSVL
+168 
-173 DNNLLKYTRYPGK
+173 KYTRYPGK

-202 VDLTLYVNDADYA
+202 VDLTLYVNDTDYVT
-215 AFISTNGNSSDKFSV
+215 FINGDTAKNELFSV

-240 GSTNPSASAVIN
+240 GNTTPSAN
-252 ATTDGKGYSITLTG
+252 AEIAAWEGKGYTVKLTG

-272 SDNTLK
+272 NDNTLK

-289 LSCKIDNATIIPT
+289 LSCKIDNATIVPEKENDKK
-302 TPDDDKP
+302 PD
-309 SEETTAAQPYV
+309 EETTAAQPYV

-331 LVAGETRNVTMTFR
+331 LVAGETRNITMTFR

-411 DYLDNGTRRN
+411 DYLDNGIRRN
-421 AKTTETIS
+421 AKTTESIS

-444 LPTQIFV
+444 LPQQIFI

-470 NLSAKLSCEA
+470 NLSAKLNCEG

-506 ANEKGELVGE
+506 GNEKGELVGE

-535 TTQAASYED
+535 TTQVTSYED
-544 IYGPTD
+544 VWGPSN
-550 PVDPGLDPVGPVE
+550 PSVDPGMDPGTDPGMEE
-563 PETTGFPWFWVIAGV
+563 PAGFPWFWVIGGV
-578 VVVAAGVFVALKLR
+578 VVVAAGVFVYLKLR
-592 KNKKESVDEDE
+592 KNKKESVEEDE

>member
-1 MKKMSKILTFI
+1 MTVKKISKILTFI

-17 VLGTVAMAA
+17 VLGTVAMADQSEGTNTGNTTNDTYTITAGKFENGTLTIKYNSTQSPLTAGATSSAIAKGTEVTILA
-26 EPSYTISATDGSL
+26 EPKAGYELAALNYTIGETTTDIKTDGKFV
-39 EHGSITLTYTYTV
+39 LTGNATV
-52 TKDVT
+52 TPV
-57 DDNNNTTSETKEVTE
+57 
-72 TAFLKKGSLSADI
+72 FQ
-85 PKDAKVVI
+85 AK
-93 SFNANTGYEFIGAKD
+93 S
-108 DANNPIED
+108 
-116 GAEITLTK
+116 
-124 SLIITPEFRLKDTLG
+124 TLG
-139 GEAKISSFKID
+139 GEKTADSFRLD
-150 AICPSAY
+150 AICSGSY
-157 YWQQCHKKDSN
+157 YWQMYHKDMA
-168 SNSVL
+168 
-173 DNNLLKYTRYPGK
+173 NNKKYTKYPG
-186 LNGTQ
+186 
-191 SPSTEIAKGYY
+191 SPADKVNPSSEIVKGNY
-202 VDLTLYVNDADYA
+202 VDLTLYITDND
-215 AFISTNGNSSDKFSV
+215 FLKLCSSTGYSKDNFSV

-240 GSTNPSASAVIN
+240 GSGAGAEIEKWTVGS
-252 ATTDGKGYSITLTG
+252 TDKGMEIQLTG

-278 LIVTQG
+278 LIITQG

-289 LSCKIDNATIIPT
+289 VTCKIDNATIIPT
-302 TPDDDKP
+302 KPDDEKP
-309 SEETTAAQPYV
+309 DTETTAAQPYV

-411 DYLDNGTRRN
+411 DYLDNGIRRN
-421 AKTTETIS
+421 AKTTESIS

-444 LPTQIFV
+444 LPQQIFI

-470 NLSAKLSCEA
+470 NLSAKLNCEG

-506 ANEKGELVGE
+506 GNEKGELVGE

-535 TTQAASYED
+535 TTQVTSYED
-544 IYGPTD
+544 VWGPSN
-550 PVDPGLDPVGPVE
+550 PSVDPGMDPGIDPGMEE
-563 PETTGFPWFWVIAGV
+563 PAGFPWFWVIGGV
-578 VVVAAGVFVALKLR
+578 VVVAAGVFVYLKLR

>member
-1 MKKMSKILTFI
+1 MTVKKMSKILTFI

-17 VLGTVAMAA
+17 VLSTVAMAEVPTPAAKTPATKEETVTYTITAGTVENGTLTIKYGSTQEPLTTGAKTAAIAKDTDITVVA
-26 EPSYTISATDGSL
+26 EPKAGYELVALNYTIGETTTDIKTDGKF
-39 EHGSITLTYTYTV
+39 TLT
-52 TKDVT
+52 
-57 DDNNNTTSETKEVTE
+57 
-72 TAFLKKGSLSADI
+72 G
-85 PKDAKVVI
+85 
-93 SFNANTGYEFIGAKD
+93 NAT
-108 DANNPIED
+108 
-116 GAEITLTK
+116 
-124 SLIITPEFRLKDTLG
+124 ITPVFQAKSTLG
-139 GEAKISSFKID
+139 GEKTADSFRLD
-150 AICPSAY
+150 AICSGSY
-157 YWQQCHKKDSN
+157 YWQMYHKDMA
-168 SNSVL
+168 
-173 DNNLLKYTRYPGK
+173 NNKKYTKYPG
-186 LNGTQ
+186 
-191 SPSTEIAKGYY
+191 SPADKVNPSSEIVKGNY
-202 VDLTLYVNDADYA
+202 VDLTLYVTDNDFLSLCGTTSY
-215 AFISTNGNSSDKFSV
+215 DKNNFSV

-240 GSTNPSASAVIN
+240 GSGAGAEIEKWTVGS
-252 ATTDGKGYSITLTG
+252 TDKGMEIQLTG

-272 SDNTLK
+272 NDNTLK
-278 LIVTQG
+278 LIITQG

-289 LSCKIDNATIIPT
+289 VTCKIDNATIIPT
-302 TPDDDKP
+302 KPDDEKP
-309 SEETTAAQPYV
+309 DTETTAAQPYV

-331 LVAGETRNVTMTFR
+331 LVAGETRNITMTFR

-411 DYLDNGTRRN
+411 DYLDNGVRRN
-421 AKTTETIS
+421 AKTTESIS

-444 LPTQIFV
+444 LPQQIFI

-470 NLSAKLSCEA
+470 NLSAKLNCEG

-506 ANEKGELVGE
+506 GNEKCELVGE

-535 TTQAASYED
+535 TTQVTSYED
-544 IYGPTD
+544 VWGPSN
-550 PVDPGLDPVGPVE
+550 PSVDPGTDPGTDPGMEE
-563 PETTGFPWFWVIAGV
+563 PAGFPWFWVIGGV
-578 VVVAAGVFVALKLR
+578 AVVAAGVFVYLKLR

>member
-26 EPSYTISATDGSL
+26 DGDPVTTPTYTITAGTFTNGSISLTLVGSDGNDTSLGNITATDGK
-39 EHGSITLTYTYTV
+39 IKNIA
-52 TKDVT
+52 KDSKV
-57 DDNNNTTSETKEVTE
+57 
-72 TAFLKKGSLSADI
+72 
-85 PKDAKVVI
+85 KVV
-93 SFNANTGYEFIGAKD
+93 FVPNPGYEFVGAKD
-108 DANNPIED
+108 GSGKIIKD
-116 GAEITLTK
+116 GDVLTITDNLT
-124 SLIITPEFRLKDTLG
+124 ITPVFAPKASLGSAAAVNSYTLQ
-139 GEAKISSFKID
+139 

-157 YWQQCHKKDSN
+157 YWQQYHKTTGGGDT
-168 SNSVL
+168 
-173 DNNLLKYTRYPGK
+173 KYTRYPGK

-202 VDLTLYVNDADYA
+202 VDLTLYINDADYA
-215 AFISTNGNSSDKFSV
+215 TFIGQDTSKNDNFSV

-240 GSTNPSASAVIN
+240 GNTTPAAN
-252 ATTDGKGYSITLTG
+252 AEIAAWEGKGYTIKLTG

-272 SDNTLK
+272 NDNTLK

-289 LSCKIDNATIIPT
+289 LSCKIDNATIVPEKENDKK
-302 TPDDDKP
+302 PD
-309 SEETTAAQPYV
+309 EETTAAQPYV

-331 LVAGETRNVTMTFR
+331 LVAGETRNITMTFR

-391 VTVKPTAA
+391 VTVKSNAA

-411 DYLDNGTRRN
+411 DYLDNGIRRN
-421 AKTTETIS
+421 AKTTESIS

-444 LPTQIFV
+444 LPQEIFM

-460 FVNKSRTDIY
+460 FVNKSRTEIY
-470 NLSAKLSCEA
+470 NLSAKLNCEG

-494 SGTTS
+494 SGTAS

-506 ANEKGELVGE
+506 GNEKGELVGE

-535 TTQAASYED
+535 TTKVISYED
-544 IYGPTD
+544 AWGPQ
-550 PVDPGLDPVGPVE
+550 GPVGPQNPDDPGMDPGMEE
-563 PETTGFPWFWVIAGV
+563 PAGFPWFWVIGGV
-578 VVVAAGVFVALKLR
+578 VVVAAGVFVYLKLR

>member
-17 VLGTVAMAA
+17 VLGTVAMAEVPTPA
-26 EPSYTISATDGSL
+26 ANTPATQEETVTYTITAGTFTNGQMTIKYGTTQSPLASGASLTVEKDTEITVEFSAT
-39 EHGSITLTYTYTV
+39 
-52 TKDVT
+52 
-57 DDNNNTTSETKEVTE
+57 
-72 TAFLKKGSLSADI
+72 A
-85 PKDAKVVI
+85 
-93 SFNANTGYEFIGAKD
+93 GYEFVKATYKIGEK
-108 DANNPIED
+108 ETSLSD
-116 GAEITLTK
+116 GGKFTLTGDAT
-124 SLIITPEFRLKDTLG
+124 ITPVFQAKSTLG
-139 GEAKISSFKID
+139 GEKTADSFRLD
-150 AICPSAY
+150 AICSGSY
-157 YWQQCHKKDSN
+157 YWQMYHKDMA
-168 SNSVL
+168 
-173 DNNLLKYTRYPGK
+173 NNKKYTKYPG
-186 LNGTQ
+186 
-191 SPSTEIAKGYY
+191 SPADKVNPSSEIVKGNY
-202 VDLTLYVNDADYA
+202 VDLTLYVTDNDFLSLYG
-215 AFISTNGNSSDKFSV
+215 STGYSKNNFSV

-240 GSTNPSASAVIN
+240 GSGAGAEIEKWTVGS
-252 ATTDGKGYSITLTG
+252 TDKGMEIQLTG

-278 LIVTQG
+278 LIITQG

-289 LSCKIDNATIIPT
+289 VTCKIDNATIIPT
-302 TPDDDKP
+302 KPDDEKP
-309 SEETTAAQPYV
+309 DTETTAAQPYV

-331 LVAGETRNVTMTFR
+331 LVAGETRNITMTFR

-411 DYLDNGTRRN
+411 DYLDNGVRRN

-444 LPTQIFV
+444 LSQEIFM

-460 FVNKSRTDIY
+460 FVNKSRTEIY
-470 NLSAKLSCEA
+470 NLSAKLNCEG

-494 SGTTS
+494 SGTAS

-506 ANEKGELVGE
+506 GNEKGELVGE

-535 TTQAASYED
+535 TTKVTSYED
-544 IYGPTD
+544 VWGPQ
-550 PVDPGLDPVGPVE
+550 GPVGPQNPDDPGMDPGME
-563 PETTGFPWFWVIAGV
+563 QPAGFPWFWVIGGV
-578 VVVAAGVFVALKLR
+578 VVVAAGVFVYLKLR
-592 KNKKESVDEDE
+592 KNKKESVEEDE

>member
-1 MKKMSKILTFI
+1 MKKMSKILIFI

-17 VLGTVAMAA
+17 VLGTVAMAEVPTPA
-26 EPSYTISATDGSL
+26 AKTPATQEETVTYTITAGIFTNGQMTIKYGTTQSPLASGASLTVEKDTEITVEFSAT
-39 EHGSITLTYTYTV
+39 
-52 TKDVT
+52 
-57 DDNNNTTSETKEVTE
+57 
-72 TAFLKKGSLSADI
+72 A
-85 PKDAKVVI
+85 
-93 SFNANTGYEFIGAKD
+93 GYEFVKATYKIGEK
-108 DANNPIED
+108 ETSLSD
-116 GAEITLTK
+116 GGKFTLTGDAT
-124 SLIITPEFRLKDTLG
+124 ITPVFQAKSTLG
-139 GEAKISSFKID
+139 GEKTADSFRLD
-150 AICPSAY
+150 AICSGSY
-157 YWQQCHKKDSN
+157 YWQMYHKDMA
-168 SNSVL
+168 
-173 DNNLLKYTRYPGK
+173 NNKKYTKYPG
-186 LNGTQ
+186 
-191 SPSTEIAKGYY
+191 SPADKVNPSSEIVKGNY
-202 VDLTLYVNDADYA
+202 VDLTLYVTDDDFLSLYG
-215 AFISTNGNSSDKFSV
+215 STGYNKNNFSV

-240 GSTNPSASAVIN
+240 GSGAGAEIEKWTVGS
-252 ATTDGKGYSITLTG
+252 TDKGMEIQLTG

-278 LIVTQG
+278 LIITQG

-289 LSCKIDNATIIPT
+289 VTCKIDNATIIPT
-302 TPDDDKP
+302 KPDDEKP
-309 SEETTAAQPYV
+309 DTETTAAQPYV

-331 LVAGETRNVTMTFR
+331 LVAGETRNITMTFR

-411 DYLDNGTRRN
+411 DYLDNGVRRN
-421 AKTTETIS
+421 AKTTESIS

-444 LPTQIFV
+444 LPQEIFM

-460 FVNKSRTDIY
+460 FVNKSRTEIY
-470 NLSAKLSCEA
+470 NLSAKLNCEG

-494 SGTTS
+494 SGTAS

-506 ANEKGELVGE
+506 GNEKGELVGE

-535 TTQAASYED
+535 TTKVTSYED
-544 IYGPTD
+544 VWGPQG
-550 PVDPGLDPVGPVE
+550 PVSPQNPDDPGMDPGMEQPA
-563 PETTGFPWFWVIAGV
+563 GFPWFWVIGGV
-578 VVVAAGVFVALKLR
+578 VVVAAGVFVYLKLR
-592 KNKKESVDEDE
+592 KNKKESVEEDE

>member
-1 MKKMSKILTFI
+1 MKKISKILTFI

-17 VLGTVAMAA
+17 VLGTVAMADGV
-26 EPSYTISATDGSL
+26 EYTITAGKFTNG
-39 EHGSITLTYTYTV
+39 TLTLKIGDNHNPLTSGSTVKAAENTKVIVETKPDSGYETVKIICKTGDKETELADGGTFTV
-52 TKDVT
+52 TGDTTVT
-57 DDNNNTTSETKEVTE
+57 PV
-72 TAFLKKGSLSADI
+72 
-85 PKDAKVVI
+85 
-93 SFNANTGYEFIGAKD
+93 
-108 DANNPIED
+108 
-116 GAEITLTK
+116 
-124 SLIITPEFRLKDTLG
+124 FREKQSLG
-139 GEAKISSFKID
+139 GEKPVDSFRLD
-150 AICPSAY
+150 AICNGYSNWQAY
-157 YWQQCHKKDSN
+157 HKDTA
-168 SNSVL
+168 
-173 DNNLLKYTRYPGK
+173 NNKKYTKYPG
-186 LNGTQ
+186 
-191 SPSTEIAKGYY
+191 SPADNVTPSSEITKGNY
-202 VDLTLYVNDADYA
+202 VDLTLYVTDGDFLALTQKEGYDK
-215 AFISTNGNSSDKFSV
+215 DKFSV

-240 GSTNPSASAVIN
+240 GGSGYYGSGLKSEANISIWKVNDTP
-252 ATTDGKGYSITLTG
+252 KGMLIELTG

-272 SDNTLK
+272 NDNTLK

-289 LSCKIDNATIIPT
+289 LSCKIDNATIVPEKENDKK
-302 TPDDDKP
+302 PD
-309 SEETTAAQPYV
+309 EETTAAQPYV

-331 LVAGETRNVTMTFR
+331 LVAGETRNITMTFR

-357 VTMTLPD
+357 VTMSLPD

-391 VTVKPTAA
+391 VTVKSNAA

-411 DYLDNGTRRN
+411 DYLDNGIRRN
-421 AKTTETIS
+421 AKTTESIS

-444 LPTQIFV
+444 LPQEIFM

-460 FVNKSRTDIY
+460 FVNKSRTEIY
-470 NLSAKLSCEA
+470 NLSAKLNCEG

-494 SGTTS
+494 SGTAS

-506 ANEKGELVGE
+506 GNEKGELVGE

-535 TTQAASYED
+535 TTKVTSYED
-544 IYGPTD
+544 AWGPQ
-550 PVDPGLDPVGPVE
+550 GPVGPQNPDDPGMDPGMEE
-563 PETTGFPWFWVIAGV
+563 PAGFPWFWVIGGV
-578 VVVAAGVFVALKLR
+578 VVVAAGVFVYLKLR
-592 KNKKESVDEDE
+592 KNKKESVEEDE

>member
-17 VLGTVAMAA
+17 VLGTVAMAEVPTPAAKTPATKEETVTYTITAGTVENGTLTIKYGSTQEPLTTGAKTAAIAKDTDITVVA
-26 EPSYTISATDGSL
+26 EPKAGYELVALNYTIGETTTDIKTDGKF
-39 EHGSITLTYTYTV
+39 TLT
-52 TKDVT
+52 
-57 DDNNNTTSETKEVTE
+57 
-72 TAFLKKGSLSADI
+72 G
-85 PKDAKVVI
+85 
-93 SFNANTGYEFIGAKD
+93 NAT
-108 DANNPIED
+108 
-116 GAEITLTK
+116 
-124 SLIITPEFRLKDTLG
+124 ITPVFQAKSTLG
-139 GEAKISSFKID
+139 GEKTADSFRLD
-150 AICPSAY
+150 AICSGSY
-157 YWQQCHKKDSN
+157 YWQMYHKDMA
-168 SNSVL
+168 
-173 DNNLLKYTRYPGK
+173 NNKKYTKYPG
-186 LNGTQ
+186 
-191 SPSTEIAKGYY
+191 SPADKVNPSSEIVKGNY
-202 VDLTLYVNDADYA
+202 VDLTLYVTDNDFLSLYG
-215 AFISTNGNSSDKFSV
+215 STGYSKNNFSV

-240 GSTNPSASAVIN
+240 GSGAGAEIKKWTVGSTDKGMVIQ
-252 ATTDGKGYSITLTG
+252 LTG

-272 SDNTLK
+272 NDNTLK
-278 LIVTQG
+278 LIITQG

-289 LSCKIDNATIIPT
+289 VTCKIDNATIVPEKENDKK
-302 TPDDDKP
+302 PD
-309 SEETTAAQPYV
+309 EETTAAQPYV

-331 LVAGETRNVTMTFR
+331 LVAGETRNITMTFR

-411 DYLDNGTRRN
+411 DYLDNGVRRN

-444 LPTQIFV
+444 LPQQIFI

-470 NLSAKLSCEA
+470 NLSAKLNCEG

-506 ANEKGELVGE
+506 GNEKGELVGE

-535 TTQAASYED
+535 TTQVTSYED
-544 IYGPTD
+544 VWGPSN
-550 PVDPGLDPVGPVE
+550 PSVDPGMDPGTDPGMEE
-563 PETTGFPWFWVIAGV
+563 PAGFPWFWVIGGV
-578 VVVAAGVFVALKLR
+578 VVVAAGVFVYLKLR

>member
-1 MKKMSKILTFI
+1 MTVKKISKILTFI

-26 EPSYTISATDGSL
+26 DGDSTETPTATTTYTITAGKFTNG
-39 EHGSITLTYTYTV
+39 TLTLKIGDKHNPLTSDSTVKAAENTKVIVETKPDSGYETVKIICKTGDKETELADGGTFTV
-52 TKDVT
+52 TG
-57 DDNNNTTSETKEVTE
+57 NTTVT
-72 TAFLKKGSLSADI
+72 
-85 PKDAKVVI
+85 PV
-93 SFNANTGYEFIGAKD
+93 
-108 DANNPIED
+108 
-116 GAEITLTK
+116 
-124 SLIITPEFRLKDTLG
+124 FREKQSLG
-139 GEAKISSFKID
+139 GEKTVDSFRLD
-150 AICPSAY
+150 AICNGSY
-157 YWQQCHKKDSN
+157 YWQMYHKDMSNNKKYTKYPGDPTNHVPSN
-168 SNSVL
+168 S
-173 DNNLLKYTRYPGK
+173 
-186 LNGTQ
+186 
-191 SPSTEIAKGYY
+191 EIVKGNF
-202 VDLTLYVNDADYA
+202 VDLTLYVKDPDFVKLTTMTGY
-215 AFISTNGNSSDKFSV
+215 DPEKFSV
-230 TTPGDSSFLA
+230 STPSDSSFLA
-240 GSTNPSASAVIN
+240 GNTTPSAN
-252 ATTDGKGYSITLTG
+252 AKIAPWEGKGYTVELTG

-272 SDNTLK
+272 NDNTLK

-289 LSCKIDNATIIPT
+289 LSCKIDNATIVPEKENDKK
-302 TPDDDKP
+302 PD
-309 SEETTAAQPYV
+309 EETTAAQPYV

-331 LVAGETRNVTMTFR
+331 LVAGETRNITMTFR

-357 VTMTLPD
+357 VTMSLPD

-391 VTVKPTAA
+391 VTVKSNAA

-411 DYLDNGTRRN
+411 DYLDNGIRRN
-421 AKTTETIS
+421 AKTTESIS

-444 LPTQIFV
+444 LSQEIFM

-460 FVNKSRTDIY
+460 FVNKSRTEIY
-470 NLSAKLSCEA
+470 NLSAKLNCEG

-494 SGTTS
+494 SGTAS

-506 ANEKGELVGE
+506 GNEKGELVGE

-535 TTQAASYED
+535 TTKVTSYED
-544 IYGPTD
+544 AWGPQ
-550 PVDPGLDPVGPVE
+550 GPVGPQNPDDPGMDPGMEE
-563 PETTGFPWFWVIAGV
+563 PAGFPWFWVIGGV
-578 VVVAAGVFVALKLR
+578 VVVAAGVFVYLKLR
-592 KNKKESVDEDE
+592 KNKKESVEEDE

>member
-1 MKKMSKILTFI
+1 MTVKKMSKILIFI

-17 VLGTVAMAA
+17 VLGTVAMAEVPTPA
-26 EPSYTISATDGSL
+26 AKTPATQEETVTYTITAGIFTNGQMTIKYGTTQSPLASGASLTVEKDTEITVEFSAT
-39 EHGSITLTYTYTV
+39 
-52 TKDVT
+52 
-57 DDNNNTTSETKEVTE
+57 
-72 TAFLKKGSLSADI
+72 A
-85 PKDAKVVI
+85 
-93 SFNANTGYEFIGAKD
+93 GYEFVKATYKIGEK
-108 DANNPIED
+108 ETSLSD
-116 GAEITLTK
+116 GGKFTLTGDAT
-124 SLIITPEFRLKDTLG
+124 ITPVFQAKSTLG
-139 GEAKISSFKID
+139 GEKTADSFRLD
-150 AICPSAY
+150 AICSGSY
-157 YWQQCHKKDSN
+157 YWQMYHKDMA
-168 SNSVL
+168 
-173 DNNLLKYTRYPGK
+173 NNKKYTKYPG
-186 LNGTQ
+186 
-191 SPSTEIAKGYY
+191 SPADKVNPSSEIVKGNY
-202 VDLTLYVNDADYA
+202 VDLTLYVTDND
-215 AFISTNGNSSDKFSV
+215 FLNLCSSTGYSKDNFSV

-240 GSTNPSASAVIN
+240 GSGAGAEIEKWTVGSTDKGMVIQ
-252 ATTDGKGYSITLTG
+252 LTG

-278 LIVTQG
+278 LIITQG

-289 LSCKIDNATIIPT
+289 VTCKIDNATIIPT
-302 TPDDDKP
+302 KPDDEKP
-309 SEETTAAQPYV
+309 DTETTAAQPYV

-331 LVAGETRNVTMTFR
+331 LVAGETRNITMTFR

-411 DYLDNGTRRN
+411 DYLDNGVRRN

-444 LPTQIFV
+444 LPQQIFI

-470 NLSAKLSCEA
+470 NLSAKLNCEG

-506 ANEKGELVGE
+506 GNEKGELVGE

-535 TTQAASYED
+535 TTQVTSYED
-544 IYGPTD
+544 VWGPSN
-550 PVDPGLDPVGPVE
+550 PSVDPGMDPGTDPGME
-563 PETTGFPWFWVIAGV
+563 DPAGFPWFWVIGGV
-578 VVVAAGVFVALKLR
+578 VVVAAGVFVYLKLR
-592 KNKKESVDEDE
+592 KNKKESVEEDE

>member
-1 MKKMSKILTFI
+1 MTVKKMSKILTFI

-17 VLGTVAMAA
+17 VLGTVAMAT
-26 EPSYTISATDGSL
+26 EPSYTVSATDGSL
-39 EHGSITLTYTYTV
+39 EHGSITLTYNTAKEGSTGTATCTLNSTTKSKALPDDVKKVKV
-52 TKDVT
+52 T
-57 DDNNNTTSETKEVTE
+57 
-72 TAFLKKGSLSADI
+72 
-85 PKDAKVVI
+85 
-93 SFNANTGYEFIGAKD
+93 FNAAPGYEFVNATYKVGDTDTKPVADFGEI
-108 DANNPIED
+108 
-116 GAEITLTK
+116 EITGNTT
-124 SLIITPEFRLKDTLG
+124 ITPVFQAKSTLG
-139 GEAKISSFKID
+139 GEKTADSFRLD
-150 AICPSAY
+150 AICSGSY
-157 YWQQCHKKDSN
+157 YWQMYHKDMA
-168 SNSVL
+168 
-173 DNNLLKYTRYPGK
+173 NNKKYTKYPG
-186 LNGTQ
+186 
-191 SPSTEIAKGYY
+191 SPADKVNPSSEIVKGNY
-202 VDLTLYVNDADYA
+202 VDLTLYVTDTDYVT
-215 AFISTNGNSSDKFSV
+215 FINGDTDKNKLFSV

-240 GSTNPSASAVIN
+240 GNTTPSAN
-252 ATTDGKGYSITLTG
+252 AEIAAWEGKGYTVKLTG

-278 LIVTQG
+278 LIITQG

-289 LSCKIDNATIIPT
+289 LSCKIDNATIVPEKENDKK
-302 TPDDDKP
+302 PD
-309 SEETTAAQPYV
+309 EETTAAQPYV

-331 LVAGETRNVTMTFR
+331 LVAGETRNITMTFR

-411 DYLDNGTRRN
+411 DYLDNGVRRN

-444 LPTQIFV
+444 LPQQIFI

-470 NLSAKLSCEA
+470 NLSAKLNCEG

-506 ANEKGELVGE
+506 GNEKCELVGE

-535 TTQAASYED
+535 TTQVTSYED
-544 IYGPTD
+544 VWGPSN
-550 PVDPGLDPVGPVE
+550 PSVDPGMDPGTDPGMEE
-563 PETTGFPWFWVIAGV
+563 PAGFPWFWVIGGV
-578 VVVAAGVFVALKLR
+578 VVVAAGVFVYLKLR

>member
-1 MKKMSKILTFI
+1 MTVKKISKILTFI

-26 EPSYTISATDGSL
+26 DGDPVTTPTYTITAGTFTNGSISL
-39 EHGSITLTYTYTV
+39 TLVGNEGKDTSLGSITV
-52 TKDVT
+52 TNGKIENIEKDSKV
-57 DDNNNTTSETKEVTE
+57 
-72 TAFLKKGSLSADI
+72 
-85 PKDAKVVI
+85 KVVFVP
-93 SFNANTGYEFIGAKD
+93 SPGYEFVGAKD
-108 DANNPIED
+108 NNGKIIKD
-116 GAEITLTK
+116 GDVLTITDNLT
-124 SLIITPEFRLKDTLG
+124 ITPAFAPKASLGSAAAVNSYTLQ
-139 GEAKISSFKID
+139 

-157 YWQQCHKKDSN
+157 YWQQYHKTPGGGDT
-168 SNSVL
+168 
-173 DNNLLKYTRYPGK
+173 KYTRYPGK
-186 LNGTQ
+186 LNGNQ

-202 VDLTLYVNDADYA
+202 VDLTLYVNDTDYVT
-215 AFISTNGNSSDKFSV
+215 FIGQEGNDNDKFSV

-240 GSTNPSASAVIN
+240 GNTTPSAN
-252 ATTDGKGYSITLTG
+252 AEIAPWEKGKGYTVKLTG

-272 SDNTLK
+272 NDNTLK

-289 LSCKIDNATIIPT
+289 LSCKIDNATIVPEKENDKK
-302 TPDDDKP
+302 PD
-309 SEETTAAQPYV
+309 EETTAAQPYV

-331 LVAGETRNVTMTFR
+331 LVAGETRNITMTFR

-391 VTVKPTAA
+391 VTVKSNAA
-399 AQSHSMTVDFTY
+399 AQSHSMTVDFSY
-411 DYLDNGTRRN
+411 DYLDNGVRRN

-444 LPTQIFV
+444 LPQEIFT

-460 FVNKSRTDIY
+460 FVNKSRTEIY
-470 NLSAKLSCEA
+470 NLSAKLNCEG

-494 SGTTS
+494 SGTAS

-506 ANEKGELVGE
+506 GNEKGELVGE

-535 TTQAASYED
+535 TTKVVSHED
-544 IYGPTD
+544 VWGPQ
-550 PVDPGLDPVGPVE
+550 GPVGPQNPDDPGMDPGME
-563 PETTGFPWFWVIAGV
+563 QPAGFPWFWVIGGV
-578 VVVAAGVFVALKLR
+578 VVVAAGVFVYLKLR
-592 KNKKESVDEDE
+592 KNKKESVEEDE

>member
-1 MKKMSKILTFI
+1 MTVKKMSKILTFI

-26 EPSYTISATDGSL
+26 EPP
-39 EHGSITLTYTYTV
+39 YTV
-52 TKDVT
+52 SAPADSLTHGKITITYDTADTEKSGTKTVNGFLNST
-57 DDNNNTTSETKEVTE
+57 TTSIKLPNDVKKIKVSF
-72 TAFLKKGSLSADI
+72 TAN
-85 PKDAKVVI
+85 P
-93 SFNANTGYEFIGAKD
+93 GYEFVSATYKVGDTDAKSVVD
-108 DANNPIED
+108 FGEI
-116 GAEITLTK
+116 EITDNTT
-124 SLIITPEFRLKDTLG
+124 ITPVFQAKSTLG
-139 GEAKISSFKID
+139 GEKTADSFRLD
-150 AICPSAY
+150 AICSGSY
-157 YWQQCHKKDSN
+157 YWQMYHKDMA
-168 SNSVL
+168 
-173 DNNLLKYTRYPGK
+173 NNKKYTKYPG
-186 LNGTQ
+186 
-191 SPSTEIAKGYY
+191 SPADKVNPSSEIVKGNY
-202 VDLTLYVNDADYA
+202 VDLTLYVTDNDFLSLYG
-215 AFISTNGNSSDKFSV
+215 STGYSKDNFSV

-240 GSTNPSASAVIN
+240 GSGAGAEIEKWTVGSTDKGMVIQ
-252 ATTDGKGYSITLTG
+252 LTG

-278 LIVTQG
+278 LIITQG

-289 LSCKIDNATIIPT
+289 VTCKIDNATIVPEKENDKK
-302 TPDDDKP
+302 PD
-309 SEETTAAQPYV
+309 EETTAAQPYV

-331 LVAGETRNVTMTFR
+331 LVAGETRNITMTFR

-411 DYLDNGTRRN
+411 DYLDNGVRRN

-444 LPTQIFV
+444 LPQQIFI

-470 NLSAKLSCEA
+470 NLSAKLNCEG

-506 ANEKGELVGE
+506 GNEKGELVGE

-535 TTQAASYED
+535 TTQVTSYED
-544 IYGPTD
+544 VWGPSN
-550 PVDPGLDPVGPVE
+550 PSVDPGMDPGTDPGMEE
-563 PETTGFPWFWVIAGV
+563 PAGFPWFWGIGGV
-578 VVVAAGVFVALKLR
+578 VVVAAGVFVYLKLR

>member
-17 VLGTVAMAA
+17 VLGTVAMAEVPTPAAKTPATKEETVTYTITAGTVENGTLTIKYGSTQEPLTTGAKTAAIAKDTDITVVA
-26 EPSYTISATDGSL
+26 EPKAGYELVALNYTIGETTTDIKTDGKF
-39 EHGSITLTYTYTV
+39 TLT
-52 TKDVT
+52 
-57 DDNNNTTSETKEVTE
+57 
-72 TAFLKKGSLSADI
+72 G
-85 PKDAKVVI
+85 
-93 SFNANTGYEFIGAKD
+93 NAT
-108 DANNPIED
+108 
-116 GAEITLTK
+116 
-124 SLIITPEFRLKDTLG
+124 ITPVFQAKSTLG
-139 GEAKISSFKID
+139 GEKTADSFRLD
-150 AICPSAY
+150 AICSGSY
-157 YWQQCHKKDSN
+157 YWQMYHKDMA
-168 SNSVL
+168 
-173 DNNLLKYTRYPGK
+173 NNKKYTKYPG
-186 LNGTQ
+186 
-191 SPSTEIAKGYY
+191 SPKDNVTPSSEITKGNY
-202 VDLTLYVNDADYA
+202 VDLTLYVTDNDFLSLTQKDGYDA
-215 AFISTNGNSSDKFSV
+215 NKFSV

-240 GSTNPSASAVIN
+240 GGSGYYGSAIKSEANISIWKVN
-252 ATTDGKGYSITLTG
+252 DTPKGMLIELTG

-272 SDNTLK
+272 NDNTLK

-302 TPDDDKP
+302 KPDDEKP
-309 SEETTAAQPYV
+309 DTETTAAQPYV

-331 LVAGETRNVTMTFR
+331 LVAGETRNITMTFR

-411 DYLDNGTRRN
+411 DYLDNGVRRN

-444 LPTQIFV
+444 LPQQIFI

-470 NLSAKLSCEA
+470 NLSAKLNCEG

-506 ANEKGELVGE
+506 GNEKCELVGE

-535 TTQAASYED
+535 TTQVTSYED
-544 IYGPTD
+544 VWGPSN
-550 PVDPGLDPVGPVE
+550 PSVDPGMDPGTDPGMEE
-563 PETTGFPWFWVIAGV
+563 PAGFPWFWVIGGV
-578 VVVAAGVFVALKLR
+578 VVVAAGVFVYLKLR
-592 KNKKESVDEDE
+592 KNKKESIDEDE

>member
-1 MKKMSKILTFI
+1 MTVKKMSKILTFI

-17 VLGTVAMAA
+17 VLGTVAMADQSDGTNTGNTTNDTYTITAGSFENGTLTIKYDSTQSPLTAGATSKAIAKGTEVTILA
-26 EPSYTISATDGSL
+26 EPKAGYELVALNYTIGETTTDIKTVGKF
-39 EHGSITLTYTYTV
+39 TLT
-52 TKDVT
+52 
-57 DDNNNTTSETKEVTE
+57 
-72 TAFLKKGSLSADI
+72 G
-85 PKDAKVVI
+85 DA
-93 SFNANTGYEFIGAKD
+93 T
-108 DANNPIED
+108 
-116 GAEITLTK
+116 
-124 SLIITPEFRLKDTLG
+124 ITPVFQAKSTLG
-139 GEAKISSFKID
+139 GEKTADSFRLD
-150 AICPSAY
+150 AICSGSY
-157 YWQQCHKKDSN
+157 YWQMYHKDMA
-168 SNSVL
+168 
-173 DNNLLKYTRYPGK
+173 NNKKYTKYPG
-186 LNGTQ
+186 
-191 SPSTEIAKGYY
+191 SPVDKVNPSSEIVKGNY
-202 VDLTLYVNDADYA
+202 VDLTLYVTDND
-215 AFISTNGNSSDKFSV
+215 FLNLCSSTGYSKDNFSV

-240 GSTNPSASAVIN
+240 GSGAGAEIGKWTVGSTDKGMVIQ
-252 ATTDGKGYSITLTG
+252 LTG

-278 LIVTQG
+278 LIITQG

-289 LSCKIDNATIIPT
+289 VTCKIDNATIVPEKENDKK
-302 TPDDDKP
+302 PD
-309 SEETTAAQPYV
+309 EETTAAQPYV

-331 LVAGETRNVTMTFR
+331 LVAGETRNITMTFR

-411 DYLDNGTRRN
+411 DYLDNGVRRN

-444 LPTQIFV
+444 LPQQIFI

-460 FVNKSRTDIY
+460 FVNKSRIY
-470 NLSAKLSCEA
+470 NLSAKLNCEG

-506 ANEKGELVGE
+506 GNEKCELVGE

-535 TTQAASYED
+535 TTQVTSYED
-544 IYGPTD
+544 VWGPSN
-550 PVDPGLDPVGPVE
+550 PSVDPGMDPGTDPGMEE
-563 PETTGFPWFWVIAGV
+563 PAGFPWFWVIGGV
-578 VVVAAGVFVALKLR
+578 VVVAAGVFVYLKLR
-592 KNKKESVDEDE
+592 KNKKESVEEDE

>member
-1 MKKMSKILTFI
+1 MTVKKMSKILTFI

-17 VLGTVAMAA
+17 VLGTVAMAEVPTPAAKTPATKEETVTYTITAGTVENGTLTIKYGSTQKPLTTGAKTAAIAKDTDITVVA
-26 EPSYTISATDGSL
+26 EPKAGYELVALNYTIGETTTDIKTDGKF
-39 EHGSITLTYTYTV
+39 TLT
-52 TKDVT
+52 
-57 DDNNNTTSETKEVTE
+57 
-72 TAFLKKGSLSADI
+72 G
-85 PKDAKVVI
+85 
-93 SFNANTGYEFIGAKD
+93 NAT
-108 DANNPIED
+108 
-116 GAEITLTK
+116 
-124 SLIITPEFRLKDTLG
+124 ITPVFQAKSTLG
-139 GEAKISSFKID
+139 GEKTADSFRLD
-150 AICPSAY
+150 AICSGSY
-157 YWQQCHKKDSN
+157 YWQMYHKDMA
-168 SNSVL
+168 
-173 DNNLLKYTRYPGK
+173 NNKKYTKYPG
-186 LNGTQ
+186 
-191 SPSTEIAKGYY
+191 SPADKVNPSSEIVKGNY
-202 VDLTLYVNDADYA
+202 VDLTLYVNDTDYVT
-215 AFISTNGNSSDKFSV
+215 FINGDTKKNELFSV

-240 GSTNPSASAVIN
+240 GNTTPSAN
-252 ATTDGKGYSITLTG
+252 AEIAAWEGKGYTVKLTG

-272 SDNTLK
+272 NDNTLK
-278 LIVTQG
+278 LIITQG

-289 LSCKIDNATIIPT
+289 VTCKIDNATIVPEKENDKK
-302 TPDDDKP
+302 PD
-309 SEETTAAQPYV
+309 EETTAAQPYV

-331 LVAGETRNVTMTFR
+331 LVAGETRNITMTFR

-411 DYLDNGTRRN
+411 DYLDNGVRRN

-444 LPTQIFV
+444 LPQQIFI

-470 NLSAKLSCEA
+470 NLSAKLNCEG

-506 ANEKGELVGE
+506 GNEKCELVGE

-535 TTQAASYED
+535 TTQVTSYED
-544 IYGPTD
+544 VWGPSN
-550 PVDPGLDPVGPVE
+550 PSVDPGMDPGTDPGMEE
-563 PETTGFPWFWVIAGV
+563 PAGFPWFWVIGGV
-578 VVVAAGVFVALKLR
+578 VVVAAGVFVYLKLR

>member
-1 MKKMSKILTFI
+1 MTVKKISKILTFI

-17 VLGTVAMAA
+17 VLGTVAMADQSEGTNTGNTTNDTYTITAGKFENGTLTIKYNSTQSPLTAGATSSAIAKGTEVTILA
-26 EPSYTISATDGSL
+26 EPKAGYELAALNYTIGETTTDIKTDGKFV
-39 EHGSITLTYTYTV
+39 LTGNATV
-52 TKDVT
+52 TPV
-57 DDNNNTTSETKEVTE
+57 
-72 TAFLKKGSLSADI
+72 FQ
-85 PKDAKVVI
+85 AK
-93 SFNANTGYEFIGAKD
+93 S
-108 DANNPIED
+108 
-116 GAEITLTK
+116 
-124 SLIITPEFRLKDTLG
+124 TLG
-139 GEAKISSFKID
+139 GEKTADSFRLD
-150 AICPSAY
+150 AICSGSY
-157 YWQQCHKKDSN
+157 YWQMYHKDMA
-168 SNSVL
+168 
-173 DNNLLKYTRYPGK
+173 NNKKYTKYPG
-186 LNGTQ
+186 
-191 SPSTEIAKGYY
+191 SPADKVNPSSEIVKGNY
-202 VDLTLYVNDADYA
+202 VDLTLYVTDNDFLSLYG
-215 AFISTNGNSSDKFSV
+215 STGYSKNNFSV

-240 GSTNPSASAVIN
+240 GSGAGAEIEKWTVGS
-252 ATTDGKGYSITLTG
+252 TDKGMEIQLTG

-278 LIVTQG
+278 LIITQG

-289 LSCKIDNATIIPT
+289 VTCKIDNATIVPEKENDKK
-302 TPDDDKP
+302 PD
-309 SEETTAAQPYV
+309 EETTAAQPYV

-411 DYLDNGTRRN
+411 DYLDNGIRRN
-421 AKTTETIS
+421 AKTTESIS

-444 LPTQIFV
+444 LPQQIFI

-470 NLSAKLSCEA
+470 NLSAKLNCEG

-506 ANEKGELVGE
+506 GNEKGDLVGE

-535 TTQAASYED
+535 TTQVTSYED
-544 IYGPTD
+544 VWGPSN
-550 PVDPGLDPVGPVE
+550 PSVDPGMDPGIDPGMEE
-563 PETTGFPWFWVIAGV
+563 PAGFPWFWVIGGV
-578 VVVAAGVFVALKLR
+578 VVVAAGVFVYLKLR

>member
-1 MKKMSKILTFI
+1 MTVKKMSKILTFI

-17 VLGTVAMAA
+17 VLSTVAMAEVPTPA
-26 EPSYTISATDGSL
+26 AKTPATQEETVTYTITAGIFTNGQMTIKYGTTQSPLASGASLTVEKDTEITVEFSAT
-39 EHGSITLTYTYTV
+39 
-52 TKDVT
+52 
-57 DDNNNTTSETKEVTE
+57 
-72 TAFLKKGSLSADI
+72 A
-85 PKDAKVVI
+85 
-93 SFNANTGYEFIGAKD
+93 GYEFVKATYKIGEK
-108 DANNPIED
+108 ETSLSD
-116 GAEITLTK
+116 GGKFTLTGDAT
-124 SLIITPEFRLKDTLG
+124 ITPVFQAKSTLG
-139 GEAKISSFKID
+139 GEKTADSFRLD
-150 AICPSAY
+150 AICSGSY
-157 YWQQCHKKDSN
+157 YWQMYHKDMA
-168 SNSVL
+168 
-173 DNNLLKYTRYPGK
+173 NNKKYTKYPG
-186 LNGTQ
+186 
-191 SPSTEIAKGYY
+191 SPADKVNPSSEIVKGNY
-202 VDLTLYVNDADYA
+202 VDLTLYVTDNDFLSLYG
-215 AFISTNGNSSDKFSV
+215 STGYSKNNFSV

-240 GSTNPSASAVIN
+240 GSGAGAEIEKWTVGSTDKGMVIQ
-252 ATTDGKGYSITLTG
+252 LTG

-278 LIVTQG
+278 LIITQG

-289 LSCKIDNATIIPT
+289 VTCKIDNATIIPT
-302 TPDDDKP
+302 KPDDEKP
-309 SEETTAAQPYV
+309 DTETTAAQPYV

-331 LVAGETRNVTMTFR
+331 LVAGETRNITMTFR

-411 DYLDNGTRRN
+411 DYLDNGVRRN

-444 LPTQIFV
+444 LPQEIFM
-451 GEENNLSVN
+451 GEESNLSVN

-470 NLSAKLSCEA
+470 NLSAKLNCEG

-506 ANEKGELVGE
+506 GNEKGELVGE

-535 TTQAASYED
+535 TTKVVSYED
-544 IYGPTD
+544 VWGPQ
-550 PVDPGLDPVGPVE
+550 GPVGPQNPDDPGMDPGME
-563 PETTGFPWFWVIAGV
+563 QPAGFPWFWVIGGV
-578 VVVAAGVFVALKLR
+578 VVVAAGVFVYLKLR

>member
-1 MKKMSKILTFI
+1 MTVKKISKILTFI

-17 VLGTVAMAA
+17 VLGTVAMAEVPTPAAKTPATKEETVTYTITAGTVENGTLTIKYGSTQEPLTTGAKTAAIAKDTDITVVA
-26 EPSYTISATDGSL
+26 EPKAGYELVALNYTIGETTTDIKTDGKF
-39 EHGSITLTYTYTV
+39 TLT
-52 TKDVT
+52 
-57 DDNNNTTSETKEVTE
+57 
-72 TAFLKKGSLSADI
+72 G
-85 PKDAKVVI
+85 
-93 SFNANTGYEFIGAKD
+93 NAT
-108 DANNPIED
+108 
-116 GAEITLTK
+116 
-124 SLIITPEFRLKDTLG
+124 ITPVFQAKSTLG
-139 GEAKISSFKID
+139 GEKTADSFRLD
-150 AICPSAY
+150 AICSGSY
-157 YWQQCHKKDSN
+157 YWQMYHKDMA
-168 SNSVL
+168 
-173 DNNLLKYTRYPGK
+173 NNKKYTKYPG
-186 LNGTQ
+186 
-191 SPSTEIAKGYY
+191 SPADKVNPSSEIVKGNY
-202 VDLTLYVNDADYA
+202 VDLTLYVTDNDFLSLYG
-215 AFISTNGNSSDKFSV
+215 STGYSKDNFSV

-240 GSTNPSASAVIN
+240 GSGAGAEIEKWTVGS
-252 ATTDGKGYSITLTG
+252 TDKGMEIQLTG

-278 LIVTQG
+278 LIITQG

-289 LSCKIDNATIIPT
+289 VTCKIDNATIIPT
-302 TPDDDKP
+302 KPDDEKP
-309 SEETTAAQPYV
+309 DTETTAAQPYV

-331 LVAGETRNVTMTFR
+331 LVAGETRNITMTFR

-376 IESLAA
+376 IELLAA

-411 DYLDNGTRRN
+411 DYLDNGVRRN

-444 LPTQIFV
+444 LPQQIFI

-470 NLSAKLSCEA
+470 NLSAKLNCEG

-506 ANEKGELVGE
+506 GNEKGELVGE

-535 TTQAASYED
+535 TTQVTSYED
-544 IYGPTD
+544 VWGPSN
-550 PVDPGLDPVGPVE
+550 PSVDPGMDPGTDPGMEE
-563 PETTGFPWFWVIAGV
+563 PAGFPWFWVIGGV
-578 VVVAAGVFVALKLR
+578 AVVAAGVFVYLKLR

>member
-1 MKKMSKILTFI
+1 MTVKKMSKILTFI

-17 VLGTVAMAA
+17 VLGTVAMADQSDGTNTGNTTNDTYTITAGSFENGTLTIKYDSTQSPLTAGAISKAIAKGTEVTILA
-26 EPSYTISATDGSL
+26 EPKAGYELVALNYTIGETTTDIKTDGKF
-39 EHGSITLTYTYTV
+39 TLT
-52 TKDVT
+52 
-57 DDNNNTTSETKEVTE
+57 
-72 TAFLKKGSLSADI
+72 G
-85 PKDAKVVI
+85 
-93 SFNANTGYEFIGAKD
+93 NAT
-108 DANNPIED
+108 
-116 GAEITLTK
+116 
-124 SLIITPEFRLKDTLG
+124 ITPVFQAKSTLG
-139 GEAKISSFKID
+139 GEKTADSFRLD
-150 AICPSAY
+150 AICSGSY
-157 YWQQCHKKDSN
+157 YWQMYHKDMA
-168 SNSVL
+168 
-173 DNNLLKYTRYPGK
+173 NNKKYTKYPG
-186 LNGTQ
+186 
-191 SPSTEIAKGYY
+191 SPADKVNPSSEIVKGNY
-202 VDLTLYVNDADYA
+202 VDLTLYVTDDDFLSLCGTTSY
-215 AFISTNGNSSDKFSV
+215 DKNNFSV

-240 GSTNPSASAVIN
+240 GSGAGAEIEKWTVGSTDKGMVIQ
-252 ATTDGKGYSITLTG
+252 LTG

-278 LIVTQG
+278 LIITQG

-289 LSCKIDNATIIPT
+289 VTCKIDNATIVPEKENDKK
-302 TPDDDKP
+302 PD
-309 SEETTAAQPYV
+309 EETTAAQPYV

-331 LVAGETRNVTMTFR
+331 LVAGETRNITMTFR

-411 DYLDNGTRRN
+411 DYLDNGVRRN
-421 AKTTETIS
+421 AKTTESIS

-444 LPTQIFV
+444 LSQEIFM

-460 FVNKSRTDIY
+460 FVNKSRTEIY
-470 NLSAKLSCEA
+470 NLSAKLNCEG

-494 SGTTS
+494 SGTAS

-506 ANEKGELVGE
+506 GNEKGELVGE

-535 TTQAASYED
+535 TTKVTSYED
-544 IYGPTD
+544 VWGPQG
-550 PVDPGLDPVGPVE
+550 PVSPQNPDDPGMDPGMEQPA
-563 PETTGFPWFWVIAGV
+563 GFPWFWVIGGV
-578 VVVAAGVFVALKLR
+578 VVVAAGVFVYLKLR